1 MKDFKF
7 RDYSVKYIDEGSG
20 EPMVFLHNGGND
32 HQIWGRQ
39 IEHFKKTNRVL
50 ALDYLG
56 FGESDKPRIEL
67 TLPLYSEMVGEFVD
81 QLKLAPVTLV
91 GNCMGSAMSFDYTLH
106 HPENVKRLILFNI
119 ASEKHLLAGPLG
131 KVYQTFSRSHLLRR
145 IAALKVDIFGISRKE
160 TDKLLRSQYGKEW
173 LDDPEF
179 ADHIYHLYNK
189 KGQQGSLY
197 VALSNFN
204 TFNSAD
210 NFVLPP
216 NFPPVCV
223 IWGRDNFILPLSAGE
238 DFCRRLNPNRAEII
252 DGCGHLPMREKYQE
266 VNRLME
272 SFIEETQQSESAA
285 ATV

>member
-1 MKDFKF
+1 MKEFKF

-67 TLPLYSEMVGEFVD
+67 TLPLYSEMVGEFID

-106 HPENVKRLILFNI
+106 NPGKVKRLILFNI

-131 KVYQTFSRSHLLRR
+131 KVYQTFPAAICCAESPRSRSTSSESHARR
-145 IAALKVDIFGISRKE
+145 PTNCFARSMAKSGSTIRNLPTIFIIS
-160 TDKLLRSQYGKEW
+160 TT
-173 LDDPEF
+173 
-179 ADHIYHLYNK
+179 K
-189 KGQQGSLY
+189 KGSR
-197 VALSNFN
+197 AHSMSRSRIS
-204 TFNSAD
+204 THSIR
-210 NFVLPP
+210 PIIS
-216 NFPPVCV
+216 C
-223 IWGRDNFILPLSAGE
+223 
-238 DFCRRLNPNRAEII
+238 CRRTFLRFA
-252 DGCGHLPMREKYQE
+252 
-266 VNRLME
+266 
-272 SFIEETQQSESAA
+272 
-285 ATV
+285 